1 MTVLKARTPARV
13 APLALITTLLLVGL
27 YLICESYKVPLWLTV
42 TFEVI
47 LAILC
52 VDGVE
57 RAFRPRGW
65 MNSED

>member
-1 MTVLKARTPARV
+1 MIHKQTPARV
-13 APLALITTLLLVGL
+13 APLALITTLLLAGF

-52 VDGVE
+52 VRGVE